1 VDAATGGKTGVNLAT
16 GKNLIGSFHQPLM
29 VLIDPDVLTTLPERE
44 FRAGL
49 FEVIKCGIIRDPQLF
64 SLLESQASNILA
76 LRKDLVDEL
85 IAAAVRIKAEVVTAD
100 EREGDLRRILNFGHT
115 IGHAVE
121 AETAYVRM
129 LHGEAVAWGMLA
141 ATKLAESIGTLKS
154 PDAARI
160 AATIR
165 QYGPLPTVSDLNP
178 DNLLARLAGDKKTLQ
193 GTVHFVLPTRIGEV
207 KIQSGIP
214 QSAIRCA
221 IVESFQ

>member
-1 VDAATGGKTGVNLAT
+1 
-16 GKNLIGSFHQPLM
+16 M

-49 FEVIKCGIIRDPQLF
+49 FEVIKCGVIRDAELF
-64 SLLESQASNILA
+64 AMLESQASDVLA
-76 LRKDLVDEL
+76 MRKDLVDEL

-141 ATKLAESIGTLKS
+141 ATTLAESIGALK
-154 PDAARI
+154 PADAARI
-160 AATIR
+160 ARTIR
-165 QYGPLPTVSDLNP
+165 HYGPLPPVSDLNP
-178 DNLLARLAGDKKTLQ
+178 DNLLARLAGDKKTMR

-214 QSAIRCA
+214 QAVIRKA